1 MDTSDAR
8 AIPFERRNMK
18 RAIRVSAVIFAF
30 TFALAG
36 CRDGG
41 GARQTFTLP
50 QPQGNSAALAS
61 VEHNSYA
68 DVVTRVAPAVVTIRA
83 ERIVRAPRQHP
94 FFDDPSLQDFFGRG
108 APQMQ
113 QQAPR
118 EMRQRAL
125 GSGVVISPDGYIVT
139 NHHVVDGAEQITVEF
154 TDRRTSPAKL
164 VGTDQ
169 PSDLAVLKVEAK
181 DLPVLTLGD
190 SDKVRVGDVV
200 LAVGNP
206 LGVGQTVTAGIISAK
221 GRRTDIS
228 DGSFEDFIQTD
239 APINQGNSG
248 GALVNTGGELIGIN
262 SQILSPSG
270 GNIGIGFAIPS
281 NMTRTVTE
289 QLINKG
295 RVRRGQLGVFV
306 QAVSEDIA
314 QSLGM
319 KETRGVIIG
328 SVQKG
333 SAAEKAGLKQGDVI
347 LAFNGA
353 AVNDANELRNL
364 VAATQPGTD
373 ATVTVLREGREQQIK
388 ITLGE
393 LTADASAVREEGGEG
408 SGEQTEGGKLGIGVT
423 PLTPEAAS
431 RFRLPAD
438 KQGLVVTD
446 VDPSGP
452 AADAGL
458 QQGDLI
464 EQANRRPVKSIE
476 DLRAALQSA
485 GDRPLLLLVTRG
497 DQGSLFV
504 TVRPKK

>member
-1 MDTSDAR
+1 
-8 AIPFERRNMK
+8 MK
-18 RAIRVSAVIFAF
+18 RALRASAVILAF

-36 CRDGG
+36 CRG
-41 GARQTFTLP
+41 GARETFTLP

-61 VEHNSYA
+61 IEHNSYA
-68 DVVTRVAPAVVTIRA
+68 DVVARVAPAVVTIRA
-83 ERIVRAPRQHP
+83 ERVVRAPRQHP
-94 FFDDPSLQDFFGRG
+94 FFDDPSLQDFFGGG
-108 APQMQ
+108 APRTE

-169 PSDLAVLKVEAK
+169 PSDLAVLKVDAK

-347 LAFNGA
+347 VSFNGS

-373 ATVTVLREGREQQIK
+373 ATVTVLRDGREQQIK
-388 ITLGE
+388 VTLGE
-393 LTADASAVREEGGEG
+393 LTAEAAAGREEGGG
-408 SGEQTEGGKLGIGVT
+408 GGGGEQSEGGKLGIGVT
-423 PLTPEAAS
+423 PLTPETAS
-431 RFRLPAD
+431 RFRLPTD

-476 DLRAALQSA
+476 DLRAALQAA

-497 DQGSLFV
+497 EQGSLFV
-504 TVRPKK
+504 TIRPKS

>member
-1 MDTSDAR
+1 MSRTFR
-8 AIPFERRNMK
+8 AFF
-18 RAIRVSAVIFAF
+18 VVILLAS
-30 TFALAG
+30 ALAG
-36 CRDGG
+36 CRR
-41 GARQTFTLP
+41 GAEQPKFTLP
-50 QPQGNSAALAS
+50 QPAANGGGSAS

-68 DVVTRVAPAVVTIRA
+68 DVVARVAPAVVTIRA

-94 FFDDPSLQDFFGRG
+94 FFDDPSFRDFFGGRV
-108 APQMQ
+108 PQ
-113 QQAPR
+113 QQQP
-118 EMRQRAL
+118 ETRQRAL

-154 TDRRTSPAKL
+154 TDRRTFPAKL
-164 VGTDQ
+164 VGSDQ
-169 PSDLAVLKVEAK
+169 PSDLAVLKVDAK

-206 LGVGQTVTAGIISAK
+206 LGIGQTVTSGIISAK
-221 GRRTDIS
+221 GRHTGLS
-228 DGSFEDFIQTD
+228 DGSFEDFLQTD

-248 GALVNTGGELIGIN
+248 GALVNTAGELVGIN

-281 NMTRTVTE
+281 NMTRTVSE
-289 QLINKG
+289 QLIDKG

-306 QAVSEDIA
+306 QAITEDIA
-314 QSLGM
+314 QSLGL
-319 KETRGVIIG
+319 KEARGVIVG

-333 SAAEKAGLKQGDVI
+333 SAADKAGIKQGDVI
-347 LAFNGA
+347 TAFNGN

-373 ATVTVLREGREQQIK
+373 AQVTILRDGREQQLSV
-388 ITLGE
+388 TLGE
-393 LTADASAVREEGGEG
+393 LSAQAGAGRDEGDEGGG
-408 SGEQTEGGKLGIGVT
+408 GQSEGGKLGVGVT
-423 PLTPEAAS
+423 PLTPELAT
-431 RFRLPAD
+431 RLRLPAD
-438 KQGLVVTD
+438 KEGLVVTE

-464 EQANRRPVKSIE
+464 EQANRQPVKSVE
-476 DLRAALQSA
+476 DLRAAIQNA

-497 DQGSLFV
+497 NEGSIFV

>member
-1 MDTSDAR
+1 MTKAFR
-8 AIPFERRNMK
+8 AF
-18 RAIRVSAVIFAF
+18 VVIVAF
-30 TFALAG
+30 TAALAG
-36 CRDGG
+36 CRRD
-41 GARQTFTLP
+41 AEKSFTLP
-50 QPQGNSAALAS
+50 QPPAATNGGGAAVA

-68 DVVTRVAPAVVTIRA
+68 DVVARVAPAVVTIRA
-83 ERIVRAPRQHP
+83 ERMVRAPQQHP
-94 FFDDPSLQDFFGRG
+94 FLDDPSLRDFFGER

-113 QQAPR
+113 QQPR

-154 TDRRTSPAKL
+154 TDRRSFPAKL

-169 PSDLAVLKVEAK
+169 PSDLAVLKIDAK

-221 GRRTDIS
+221 GRHTGLS
-228 DGSFEDFIQTD
+228 DGSFEDFLQTD

-248 GALVNTGGELIGIN
+248 GALVNTTGDLVGIN

-289 QLINKG
+289 QLINQGK
-295 RVRRGQLGVFV
+295 VRRGQLGVFV
-306 QAVSEDIA
+306 QAVTEDIA
-314 QSLGM
+314 QSLGL
-319 KETRGVIIG
+319 KEARGVIIG

-347 LAFNGA
+347 TAFNGN
-353 AVNDANELRNL
+353 AVGDANELRNL
-364 VAATQPGTD
+364 VAATQPGSD
-373 ATVTVLREGREQQIK
+373 ANVTVLRDGREQQFK
-388 ITLGE
+388 VTLGE
-393 LTADASAVREEGGEG
+393 LSASAGGTREEGQGDG
-408 SGEQTEGGKLGIGVT
+408 GGGEQSEGGKLGVGVT
-423 PLTPEAAS
+423 PLTPELAS
-431 RFRLPAD
+431 RLRLPED
-438 KQGLVVTD
+438 RQGLVVTNI
-446 VDPSGP
+446 DPSGP
-452 AADAGL
+452 AAEAGL

-464 EQANRRPVKSIE
+464 EQANRQPVKSID
-476 DLRAALQSA
+476 DLRAAIQNA
-485 GDRPLLLLVTRG
+485 ADRPLLLLVTRG

-504 TVRPKK
+504 TVRPRK

>member
-1 MDTSDAR
+1 VA
-8 AIPFERRNMK
+8 
-18 RAIRVSAVIFAF
+18 
-30 TFALAG
+30 
-36 CRDGG
+36 
-41 GARQTFTLP
+41 
-50 QPQGNSAALAS
+50 
-61 VEHNSYA
+61 
-68 DVVTRVAPAVVTIRA
+68 RVAPAVVTIRA
-83 ERIVRAPRQHP
+83 ERVVRAPRQHP
-94 FFDDPSLQDFFGRG
+94 FFDDPSLQDFFGGR
-108 APQMQ
+108 APQTQ
-113 QQAPR
+113 PQPPR

-154 TDRRTSPAKL
+154 TDRRTASAKL

-169 PSDLAVLKVEAK
+169 PSDLAVLKVDAK

-221 GRRTDIS
+221 GRHTGLS
-228 DGSFEDFIQTD
+228 DGSFEDFLQTD

-248 GALVNTGGELIGIN
+248 GALVNTAGELIGIN

-306 QAVSEDIA
+306 QAVNDDIA
-314 QSLGM
+314 QRLGM
-319 KETRGVIIG
+319 KEARGVIVG

-347 LAFNGA
+347 VSFNGSI
-353 AVNDANELRNL
+353 VNDANELRNL

-373 ATVTVLREGREQQIK
+373 ASVTILRDGREQQLK

-393 LTADASAVREEGGEG
+393 LSASASSGREEGGEG
-408 SGEQTEGGKLGIGVT
+408 GEQGEGGKLGVEVT
-423 PLTPEAAS
+423 PLTPELAS
-431 RFRLPAD
+431 RLRLPEGH
-438 KQGLVVTD
+438 QGLVVMS

-464 EQANRRPVKSIE
+464 EQANRQPVKSVE
-476 DLRAALQSA
+476 DLSAAIQAA
-485 GDRPLLLLVTRG
+485 GDRPLLLLVSRG

-504 TVRPKK
+504 TIRPKK

>member
-1 MDTSDAR
+1 
-8 AIPFERRNMK
+8 MK
-18 RAIRVSAVIFAF
+18 RAFRASTVILAF
-30 TFALAG
+30 TLALAG
-36 CRDGG
+36 CR
-41 GARQTFTLP
+41 RETQPTPTLP
-50 QPQGNSAALAS
+50 QPQGNNAALAS
-61 VEHNSYA
+61 IEHNSYA
-68 DVVTRVAPAVVTIRA
+68 EVVARVAPAVVTIRA
-83 ERIVRAPRQHP
+83 ERVVRAPRQHP
-94 FFDDPSLQDFFGRG
+94 FFDDPSLQDFFGGR
-108 APQMQ
+108 APQQ
-113 QQAPR
+113 QEQQAPR

-125 GSGVVISPDGYIVT
+125 GSGVVVRQDGYIVT

-206 LGVGQTVTAGIISAK
+206 LGVGQTVTSGIISAK

-239 APINQGNSG
+239 AAINQGNSG
-248 GALVNTGGELIGIN
+248 GALVNTAGELIGIN

-289 QLINKG
+289 QLIEKG
-295 RVRRGQLGVFV
+295 RVRRGQLGVGV
-306 QAVSEDIA
+306 QAITEDIA
-314 QSLGM
+314 QNIEM
-319 KETRGVIIG
+319 KDARGVII
-328 SVQKG
+328 SYVQSG
-333 SAAEKAGLKQGDVI
+333 SAAEKAGLKRGDVI
-347 LAFNGA
+347 VAFNGS

-373 ATVTVLREGREQQIK
+373 ATLTILRDGREQQLK
-388 ITLGE
+388 VTLGE
-393 LTADASAVREEGGEG
+393 LTADAPAGRDEGGEG
-408 SGEQTEGGKLGIGVT
+408 GGGQSEGGRLGIGVT
-423 PLTPEAAS
+423 PLTPEVAS
-431 RFRLPAD
+431 RFRLPSD
-438 KQGLVVTD
+438 RQGLIVTS

-464 EQANRRPVKSIE
+464 EQANQRPVKSVE
-476 DLRAALQSA
+476 DLSAAIQNA
-485 GDRPLLLLVTRG
+485 GERPLLLLVTRG
-497 DQGSLFV
+497 EQGSIFV
-504 TVRPKK
+504 TVRPKR